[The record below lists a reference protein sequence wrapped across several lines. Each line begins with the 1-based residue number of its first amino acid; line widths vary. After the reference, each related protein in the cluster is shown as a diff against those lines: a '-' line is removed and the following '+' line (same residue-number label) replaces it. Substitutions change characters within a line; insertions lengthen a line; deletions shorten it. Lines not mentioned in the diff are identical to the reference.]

1 MPGIQTHPKLLLAI
15 KLVAACS
22 LCVGIVVLIAWLFK

>member
-1 MPGIQTHPKLLLAI
+1 MSETQTHPKLLLAV